1 MNQGGPEFIIH
12 FAERESRVG
21 DADERWS
28 AETIGTQSCHR
39 SVWFRIQMVEMPAVE
54 GYRLDGIR
62 SDNIH
67 GAAPKISTCSD
78 PKEIAGYLL
87 NKAPESWKWTENELE
102 VNWKRTENE
111 LETNWKQTE
120 NELEVRWRCW
130 IILFT
135 KVVWLTVTCW
145 PACSSHTHPGPMHTR
160 LHRLYRIQ
168 IK

>member
-12 FAERESRVG
+12 FAERVVLETLMS
-21 DADERWS
+21 ES

-54 GYRLDGIR
+54 GYRLDGIM

-87 NKAPESWKWTENELE
+87 NKAPESWK
-102 VNWKRTENE
+102 
-111 LETNWKQTE
+111 
-120 NELEVRWRCW
+120 
-130 IILFT
+130 
-135 KVVWLTVTCW
+135 
-145 PACSSHTHPGPMHTR
+145 
-160 LHRLYRIQ
+160 
-168 IK
+168 